1 MTVNVE
7 VFVLEFQRHD
17 KPFSERERS
26 QGGDSSL
33 ASLSLKGTIMVY
45 EFGQTETENITTI
58 AKIDAER
65 ESDQDRAWRL
75 ERAAMP

>member
-1 MTVNVE
+1 
-7 VFVLEFQRHD
+7 
-17 KPFSERERS
+17 
-26 QGGDSSL
+26 
-33 ASLSLKGTIMVY
+33 MVY

-75 ERAAMP
+75 ERAAMPKICYCVVTILGTVLVHQTRIIRLLTTIAGE

>member
-1 MTVNVE
+1 
-7 VFVLEFQRHD
+7 
-17 KPFSERERS
+17 
-26 QGGDSSL
+26 
-33 ASLSLKGTIMVY
+33 MVY

-75 ERAAMP
+75 ERAAMPKICYLCGDDLRDCTCPPDTDH